1 MRRLLILALAMTSL
15 GALAAHGDLQQ
26 AMVALRTLAE
36 PLLSHGQAIAPRF
49 DKFYT
54 GMVEALPPQERSE
67 RALELAIDDYRGAAD
82 YVIDKAQSWRGQI
95 RRDDRLDALIRTALN
110 SRRIEIRMAGFEV
123 NLAEFGLEKSP
134 AEVQRLLALRVADPN
149 RNGPWALWNLSLL
162 GARGIERRRIFGVLT
177 DSIHDGDADQR
188 KWAVDALARFG
199 GEEVI
204 PHLLERAAFDHSVE
218 VQERAFCALAQS
230 GTLQLAE
237 RYHAVP
243 GLLSIAEN
251 AHTSAQQH
259 AWAYQALREITELYD
274 VPEDSKAWRDVLGRA
289 GLLSTRVSAR

>member
-1 MRRLLILALAMTSL
+1 MRKFILLALSLTSL
-15 GALAAHGDLQQ
+15 GALAAHGELRQ
-26 AMVALRTLAE
+26 AMVALRSLTE
-36 PLLSHGQAIAPRF
+36 PLLGHGQAIAPRF

-82 YVIDKAQSWRGQI
+82 YVIEHAQGWRGQI
-95 RRDDRLDALIRTALN
+95 HRDDRIDALIRTALN
-110 SRRIEIRMAGFEV
+110 SRRIEIRMAAFEV
-123 NLAEFGLEKSP
+123 GLAEFGLEKTP
-134 AEVQRLLALRVADPN
+134 AEVQRMLALRAADPKQ
-149 RNGPWALWNLSLL
+149 NGPWALWNLSLL
-162 GARGIERRRIFGVLT
+162 GARGIERQQIFGVLS
-177 DSIHDGDADQR
+177 DAVHDGDAEQR

-204 PHLLERAAFDHSVE
+204 PQLLERAAFDSSAE
-218 VQERAFCALAQS
+218 AQERAFCGLAQS

-251 AHTSAQQH
+251 SHTSSQQH
-259 AWAYQALREITELYD
+259 AWAYQALREITETYD
-274 VPEDSKAWRDVLGRA
+274 VPEDAAAWRRVLERT
-289 GLLSTRVSAR
+289 GLLAP